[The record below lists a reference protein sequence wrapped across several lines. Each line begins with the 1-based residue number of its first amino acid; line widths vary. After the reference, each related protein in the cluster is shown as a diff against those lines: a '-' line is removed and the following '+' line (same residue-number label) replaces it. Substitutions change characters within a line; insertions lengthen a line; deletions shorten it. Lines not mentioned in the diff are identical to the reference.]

1 MGNCEY
7 LSDTDS
13 HTYTSLVLENLRERV
28 KGGVKFFAF
37 FSISNELF
45 CQKAFQNFKK
55 SQKNFRFAFR
65 KSEQNFIVR
74 VNV

>member
-1 MGNCEY
+1 M
-7 LSDTDS
+7 
-13 HTYTSLVLENLRERV
+13 RERERKEV
-28 KGGVKFFAF
+28 LKFFAF

>member
-1 MGNCEY
+1 MCEGGC
-7 LSDTDS
+7 
-13 HTYTSLVLENLRERV
+13 VRERERKEV
-28 KGGVKFFAF
+28 LKFFAF